1 MSTNSEN
8 KEKKHDSIYGLAVI
22 GVIFLA
28 IILSASLMGVFKGY
42 EPYQQLIAAMLSVA
56 ATGVIT
62 ALLLHFQRK
71 QQEELNEKQ
80 REFQEKQERD
90 QEEFQKK
97 MNEDQRDF
105 EVQQKER
112 EKQRLQET
120 KIFEER
126 LRIYQE
132 FLKKLCDVVKD
143 QKITPEEEIELQ
155 FQVAY
160 ITMHTSTKAINTISQ
175 QVSDI
180 VVRIKNQDKNK
191 NLLLKELFDIADTFK
206 EELYNRDK
214 DKTSTEEKSEDEIR
228 METESRDVAIENFSN
243 IVKAD
248 VKQYEEV
255 LKLKE
260 RTRDLKRMI
269 SNNGAI
275 QRIYNGTVLFH
286 EYFTTVESGK
296 YVDSKDKIAID
307 LMPEEEKGQYV
318 VLVFTRQKDAEKTK
332 ELITGVWP
340 NEEFNPWESDNSRH
354 VHKVIPFS
362 NSNEQIA
369 EIMKQVLSDIKAYRN
384 NNYLL

>member
-1 MSTNSEN
+1 
-8 KEKKHDSIYGLAVI
+8 
-22 GVIFLA
+22 
-28 IILSASLMGVFKGY
+28 MGVFKGY

-62 ALLLHFQRK
+62 ALLLYFQRRQQEQLNK
-71 QQEELNEKQ
+71 EQRAFQEELTTK
-80 REFQEKQERD
+80 
-90 QEEFQKK
+90 
-97 MNEDQRDF
+97 
-105 EVQQKER
+105 QQKFEEEQKDK
-112 EKQRLQET
+112 EKERLQET
-120 KIFEER
+120 KVFEER

-132 FLKKLCDVVKD
+132 FLEKLCDVVKD

-214 DKTSTEEKSEDEIR
+214 DKSLTEEKSEDEIR
-228 METESRDVAIENFSN
+228 IETESRDVAIENFSN

-286 EYFTTVESGK
+286 EYFTTIESGK

-307 LMPEEEKGQYV
+307 LMPEEEKGQYA
-318 VLVFTRQKDAEKTK
+318 VLVFTRQKDVEKTK
-332 ELITGVWP
+332 ELIKGVWP
-340 NEEFNPWESDNSRH
+340 NEKFNPWEGDISRH
-354 VHKVIPFS
+354 VHKVISFS

-369 EIMKQVLSDIKAYRN
+369 EIMKQVLGDIKAYRN
-384 NNYLL
+384 KKYLL